1 MSLLPRFRFDFLK
14 QDISAGFVV
23 FLVALPLC
31 LGIALA
37 SEAPPIAGIISGI
50 VAGVLVSLLSG
61 SELSVSGPAA
71 GLTMTVIAARTS
83 IGSFEG
89 LLVATALSGAIQI
102 VLGTIRAGLLAA
114 FFPSSVI
121 KGMLA
126 GIGILIAFKQIP
138 HAVGWMEPA
147 MAEEGLF
154 CLGSPFCLHGFYQFL
169 REPHERISFGA
180 VLISGISLY
189 LLILWER
196 LALAREGV
204 YKTIPGPL
212 LVVALGILC
221 NAGFSW
227 MGPWFSLKAEDG
239 QLVTLPAL
247 SGVSDLFIHGP
258 KSFTAWL
265 NNSAV
270 WSAAL
275 VIAIIGSIETLLSLE
290 ATDKLDPLRRTSRPN
305 RELIAQ
311 GTGNIVAG
319 LLGGIPMTSVIVRS
333 STNVYAGGR
342 TRLASMFHGLLL
354 LISILVVPGLL
365 NQIPLA
371 SLAAILM
378 LVGYKLSNVK
388 LIKQVWAAGFDQF
401 LPFIITIIGVVGF
414 DLLTGVTIGTIV
426 GLLVVLVA
434 NHHLAFNIVR
444 DNNSFYLRFAKDVT
458 FVQKIALK
466 RELARLPN
474 DSDII
479 IDGGGAMFIDHDIFE
494 MLEDFRRSARDRNI
508 NLELRNFP
516 TAKFN
521 LFSALRNKVHDG

>member
-1 MSLLPRFRFDFLK
+1 MSLLPRFRLDFLK

-31 LGIALA
+31 LGIAIA

-71 GLTMTVIAARTS
+71 GLTVTVIAAQTS

-89 LLVATALSGAIQI
+89 LLVATALAGALQI
-102 VLGTIRAGLLAA
+102 ILGTIRAGLLAA

-154 CLGSPFCLHGFYQFL
+154 CFGSPFCLHGFYQFL
-169 REPHERISFGA
+169 REPHQRISFGA

-196 LALAREGV
+196 LALARRGV
-204 YKTIPGPL
+204 YKSIPGPL
-212 LVVALGILC
+212 LVVALGVLC

-227 MGPWFSLKAEDG
+227 MGPWFALKAEDG

-258 KSFTAWL
+258 KSFTTWL

-270 WSAAL
+270 WTAAL

-319 LLGGIPMTSVIVRS
+319 LLGGIPITSVIVRS

-354 LISILVVPGLL
+354 LISIVLVPSLL

-371 SLAAILM
+371 SLASILI

-388 LIKQVWAAGFDQF
+388 LMKQVWAAGFDQF
-401 LPFIITIIGVVGF
+401 LPFIITILGVVGF
-414 DLLTGVTIGTIV
+414 DLLTGVIIGTIV

-434 NHHLAFNIVR
+434 NHHLAFNIIR
-444 DNNSFYLRFAKDVT
+444 DGTSFYLRFAKDVT

-474 DSDII
+474 DTDII

-521 LFSALRNKVHDG
+521 LFSALRNKVQDG